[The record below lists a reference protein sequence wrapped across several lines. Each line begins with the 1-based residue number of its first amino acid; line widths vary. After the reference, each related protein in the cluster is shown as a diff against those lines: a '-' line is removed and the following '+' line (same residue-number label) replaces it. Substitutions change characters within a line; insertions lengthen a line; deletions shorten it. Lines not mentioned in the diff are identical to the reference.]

1 MAYID
6 RSTLERLGFR
16 SLGQNALISDKASL
30 YNCAK
35 ISLGDNVRID
45 DFCILSAGENGIDI
59 GQHVHIACYSS
70 LIGAGRI
77 RIRDFANIS
86 SRVSIYSSSDDYS
99 GATMTNPTI
108 PAQWTGVIHADVE
121 IGRHVIIGCGSVV
134 LPGITLGEA
143 AAIGALSLVNRDCEP
158 FGIYAGTPARLIKER
173 KRDLLTLEQA
183 FLSSIGK
190 YS

>member
-1 MAYID
+1 MAHLD
-6 RSTLERLGFR
+6 RTTIECLGFR
-16 SLGQNALISDKASL
+16 SVGRNVLVSDKASF
-30 YNCAK
+30 YNCAN
-35 ISLGDNVRID
+35 ITLGDNVRID

-59 GQHVHIACYSS
+59 GRHVHIACYSS

-99 GATMTNPTI
+99 GTTMTNPTI
-108 PAQWTGVIHADVE
+108 PAQWTGVTHADVE

-143 AAIGALSLVNRDCEP
+143 AAIGALSLVNRNCEP
-158 FGIYAGTPARLIKER
+158 FGIYAGTPAILIKER
-173 KRDLLTLEQA
+173 KRDLLTLEQE

-190 YS
+190 HS